1 MNYVYPKL
9 SEKDLG
15 FVRLGGAGLGNIL
28 FTYARAVVFAR
39 QHENCEVIWPTWFS
53 FKLGPVLRRE
63 LDKRFY
69 NDLFENN
76 NGSVGGLKKMF
87 LLATKKRVPE
97 AEKHNIAQFDDKI
110 IEFTGFEGC
119 FEEILYDSAIVYED
133 LKKNLQKKNRKPLE
147 ADFSDAIGVHIRLGD
162 FGRVSEAEVKAG
174 RHDSSLPIYWYGKM
188 IEEIRKAAGKD
199 IKAYVFSDGTEEELA
214 PVLAMPNVERITYG
228 SSIADII
235 GLSRFPLFVAS
246 GSSFSMWARY
256 LGRMSTIC
264 FPNQIKQHILTEQ
277 DNGFEYETEGEFTE
291 EIQEKIREIYLTAK

>member
-28 FTYARAVVFAR
+28 FTYARAVVFAKEHNL
-39 QHENCEVIWPTWFS
+39 QVIWPTWFS

-63 LDKRFY
+63 MDKRFY
-69 NDLFENN
+69 NDLFDNN
-76 NGSVGGLKKMF
+76 NGSIGGLRKMA
-87 LLATKKRVPE
+87 LLATKKKVPE
-97 AEKHNIAQFDDKI
+97 AEKRNLGELRDTI

-119 FEEILYDSAIVYED
+119 FEEILYDSAVVYED
-133 LKKNLQKKNRKPLE
+133 LKKILKEKNKKPLE
-147 ADFSDAIGVHIRLGD
+147 VDFSDAIGVHIRLGD
-162 FGRVSEAEVKAG
+162 FGRVPEAEVKAG
-174 RHDSSLPIYWYGKM
+174 RHDSSLPIYWYSKM
-188 IEEIRKAAGKD
+188 IEEIRKAAERE
-199 IKAYVFSDGTEEELA
+199 IKAYIFSDGTQEELE
-214 PVLAMPNVERITYG
+214 PVLKLPNVERITFG

-264 FPNQIKQHILTEQ
+264 YPNQIKQHILTER
-277 DNGFEYETEGEFTE
+277 DSGFECEVEGELPE
-291 EIQEKIREIYLTAK
+291 EIQGKIRQIYR